1 MNLSTLE
8 SKLRFLRSFY
18 QLTTEPFREIM
29 RKIEVGEE
37 PYVPNDREDDEQ
49 PFLGELRQAEE
60 GLELQG
66 QVCLTVLQRSFKEFL
81 DATLREHRK
90 YLNKNR
96 KSNTER
102 KSKDWR
108 DTYHSLFREVPIDWD
123 KAPVEP
129 STMEELTLARN
140 CVQHE
145 GGSANVGT
153 MTGLVKMQG
162 EDYQARFPD
171 GFFGDDLQKLG
182 RMGIFRTPPQPLT
195 ITLTLEKLDAAFED
209 MLAFCKYIDAQVLH
223 VRGK

>member
-1 MNLSTLE
+1 MSNLTTLE

-29 RKIEVGEE
+29 KKIEVGEE
-37 PYVPNDREDDEQ
+37 PYVPNDPEDDEQ
-49 PFLGELRQAEE
+49 PFLGELREAEE

-81 DATLREHRK
+81 DATLRQHRK
-90 YLNKNR
+90 YFKKNR
-96 KSNTER
+96 KSKTGP

-108 DTYHSLFREVPIDWD
+108 ETLFGEVPIDWD

-129 STMEELTLARN
+129 STMEELALARN

-145 GGSANVGT
+145 GRSANVGT

-171 GFFGDDLQKLG
+171 GFFGDDFQKLG

-195 ITLTLEKLDAAFED
+195 ITLTLEKLDAAIED
-209 MLAFCKYIDAQVLH
+209 MVAFCKYIEKQLSAS
-223 VRGK
+223 G